1 MATIN
6 IDPISG
12 FPEFLPEEQIV
23 FNRVIEVI
31 RSAYERAGA
40 VPIETPAVERTST
53 LLAKGG
59 TDKQIYA
66 LRRLVT
72 EEGESDEKD
81 LALHFD
87 LTVPL
92 TRYVA
97 QHSSKLVFPFRRYQ
111 IQPVWRGE
119 RAQAGRYR
127 QFYQCDIDVIG
138 KDDLSLLNDAE
149 MPFIIYKI
157 FSELKI
163 GHFFIRI
170 NNRKIMQGFF
180 ESKGADSNKITEAL
194 NIVDSLEKNGTGYVA
209 EKLKS
214 IGLGDYVESI
224 IEFFSIS
231 GSNEE
236 ILNYLKSQNVNALF
250 DLGVEELSQVIKG
263 VETLGVPSDFYG
275 IDLSI
280 ARGLEYYTGTVYE
293 TRLTGHSSLGSI
305 CSGGRFDNL
314 ASYFTDQKYPGVGM
328 SIGLTRLLPKLFQ
341 LKILNPAPQTVADVL
356 ITSIEPDR
364 KFDYLKLGG
373 KLRDAGINTEV
384 YLEDKKLAAQMKY
397 ANKKGFRYVVLCGE
411 KEFEQDCVI
420 LRNMET
426 GDEEKITT
434 SLISA
439 LQHRL
444 IKM

>member
-1 MATIN
+1 MANIN

-40 VPIETPAVERTST
+40 VPIETPAVERTTT

-59 TDKQIYA
+59 TDKEIYG
-66 LRRLVT
+66 LRRLAA
-72 EEGESDEKD
+72 EEGDDEKD

-92 TRYVA
+92 ARYVA
-97 QHSSKLVFPFRRYQ
+97 QHANRLVFPFRRYQ

-138 KDDLSLLNDAE
+138 KDGLSLLNDAE
-149 MPFIIYKI
+149 IPFIMYQI

-170 NNRKIMQGFF
+170 NNRKIMQAFF
-180 ESKGADSNKITEAL
+180 ESKGADSNKAQKAL
-194 NIVDSLEKNGTGYVA
+194 KIIDSLEKNGTGYVA
-209 EKLKS
+209 EKLKD
-214 IGLGDYVESI
+214 IGLDAHVDSI
-224 IEFFSIS
+224 LEFFSVS

-236 ILNYLKSQNVNALF
+236 ILKYLKSQNINPLF
-250 DLGVEELSQVIKG
+250 ELGVEELSQVIKG
-263 VETLGVPSDFYG
+263 VDNLGVPSDFYG

-280 ARGLEYYTGTVYE
+280 ARGLDYYTGTVYE

-314 ASYFTDQKYPGVGM
+314 ASYFTDEKYPGVGM

-341 LKILNPAPQTVADVL
+341 LKILSPAPQTVADVL
-356 ITSIEPDR
+356 VTSIESDR
-364 KFDYLKLGG
+364 KFDYLKIGG

-384 YLEDKKLAAQMKY
+384 YLEDKKLSAQMKY
-397 ANKKGFRYVVLCGE
+397 ANKKGFRYTLLCGQ
-411 KEFEQDCVI
+411 KEFDENSII

-426 GDEEKITT
+426 GDEEISFP
-434 SLISA
+434 SLISV

-444 IKM
+444 IRM